1 MIEGVSNMP
10 KNIQTIQRL
19 EKVLEQGPMNPHE
32 IMYAY
37 KQRWPKHQPT
47 MSRLGNL
54 LSRHPQFISTGMDK
68 IEGPIGAD
76 KVKIWA
82 LNQTV

>member
-19 EKVLEQGPMNPHE
+19 EKNPHE